1 MDLDSAII
9 VVSKQTN
16 IKFDTTKE
24 KVVHVMNKIFGY
36 ARISRKTQNID
47 RQIRN
52 IISEY
57 SKAEIFQEAFTGTKS
72 DRPEFNKL
80 LKKVKAGDT
89 LVFDSVSRMS
99 RNASEGIEI
108 YFKLY
113 EKGVNLVFLK
123 ETYINTEV
131 YKNAVS
137 QGIETT
143 GNEIAD
149 IYIEATNK
157 VIRLLAT
164 QQIEK
169 AFEQAEKE
177 VTDLHERTKEGIETA
192 RRNGKQIGQKQ
203 GATLKIKKKEPK
215 KAEIKKYCRDFDG
228 SLSDKDTMKMVGLA
242 RNTYYKYKKELIE
255 ELNN

>member
-1 MDLDSAII
+1 MILKRNGDNMS
-9 VVSKQTN
+9 
-16 IKFDTTKE
+16 
-24 KVVHVMNKIFGY
+24 KIFGY
-36 ARISRKTQNID
+36 ARISRKTQNIE

-52 IISEY
+52 ITSEY
-57 SKAEIFQEAFTGTKS
+57 PKAEIYQEAFTGTKA
-72 DRPEFNKL
+72 DRPQFNKL

-89 LVFDSVSRMS
+89 IIFDSVSRMS
-99 RNASEGIEI
+99 RNAKEGIEI

-113 EKGVNLVFLK
+113 EIGVNLVFLK
-123 ETYINTEV
+123 EGYINTDV
-131 YKNAVS
+131 YKNAVN
-137 QGIETT
+137 QGIQAT

-149 IYIEATNK
+149 IYIDATNK

-203 GATLKIKKKEPK
+203 GAKLNVKKKEPK
-215 KAEIKKYCRDFDG
+215 KAEIRKYCKDFDG

-242 RNTYYKYKKELIE
+242 RNTYYKYKKEIIAE
-255 ELNN
+255 MEQ